1 MRRKKKKQVF
11 PDLNTVHSEKRLAP
25 SNQNSNVGC
34 LVKEKFFFFFFEFI
48 GFMSQ
53 MLCCW
58 MRMFGLGNLELT
70 LLVSHL
76 EVSQALTEPTA
87 TYSDVQGAKLELI
100 L

>member
-1 MRRKKKKQVF
+1 
-11 PDLNTVHSEKRLAP
+11 
-25 SNQNSNVGC
+25 
-34 LVKEKFFFFFFEFI
+34 
-48 GFMSQ
+48 MSQ